1 MNTITSDDHDFTYSP
16 RLPIRRSGEDS
27 GYSCG
32 FRGSYSCGAA
42 GEFSERLMVEG
53 QGIELA
59 FILLTSTFI
68 LFRVTPFP
76 YIRLRLIRLALMTS

>member
-1 MNTITSDDHDFTYSP
+1 MTITI
-16 RLPIRRSGEDS
+16 LPTRRAFPSVAQAEDS

-53 QGIELA
+53 QTIQLA
-59 FILLTSTFI
+59 FILLTSAFI